1 MTPDLGRK
9 AWDSGAGWISTC
21 SEADL
26 EHAQYHVEIDLL
38 DANIVK
44 L

>member
-1 MTPDLGRK
+1 MVEWSGK
-9 AWDSGAGWISTC
+9 EIAYDSGCIISFKN
-21 SEADL
+21 ARKP

>member
-1 MTPDLGRK
+1 MGSSNDRFYL
-9 AWDSGAGWISTC
+9 I
-21 SEADL
+21 EIQL